1 MLSEDEGPLGA
12 CDALS
17 AFAGGKKNMKTK
29 RLVVNALCVA
39 MYVVLSSY
47 VSLSLG
53 GIKITIDAL
62 PILLAAILFGPVDG
76 LIVGLLGN
84 LLGQLL
90 GPYGLSVTT
99 PLWMLPAGL
108 RGLLVGL
115 AARKKSFS
123 LKYKPLGL
131 LLVVTALI
139 VTAVNTGVMWVD
151 CLVFQYSFATY
162 SPYIVARVIAGVG
175 MAVVFTFV
183 LPPLVKALGWK
194 EREN

>member
-1 MLSEDEGPLGA
+1 
-12 CDALS
+12 
-17 AFAGGKKNMKTK
+17 MKTK

-53 GIKITIDAL
+53 GIKITVDAL
-62 PILLAAILFGPVDG
+62 PILLAAILFGPADG

-115 AARKKSFS
+115 AARRESFS
-123 LKYKPLGL
+123 LAPKKLGL

-162 SPYIVARVIAGVG
+162 SPYIAARIVSGVV
-175 MAVVFTFV
+175 MAVLFTFV
-183 LPPLVKALGWK
+183 LPPLVKALGRK
-194 EREN
+194 ERES

>member
-1 MLSEDEGPLGA
+1 
-12 CDALS
+12 
-17 AFAGGKKNMKTK
+17 MKTK

-53 GIKITIDAL
+53 GIKITVDAL

-76 LIVGLLGN
+76 LIVGLMGN

-115 AARKKSFS
+115 AARRKSFS
-123 LKYKPLGL
+123 LAPKKLGL

-162 SPYIVARVIAGVG
+162 SPYILARIVSGVAL
-175 MAVVFTFV
+175 AVLFTFV

>member
-1 MLSEDEGPLGA
+1 
-12 CDALS
+12 
-17 AFAGGKKNMKTK
+17 MKTK

-90 GPYGLSVTT
+90 GPYGLSITT

-115 AARKKSFS
+115 WARRKSFS

-175 MAVVFTFV
+175 TAVVFTFV